1 MTHMISPRQGAA
13 TPPGLRL
20 TFVEPT
26 GEPVSVEPGDAEHI
40 PLDLARPARQIPSYR
55 GQRHFP
61 GYWWSA
67 TTGGH
72 IVFESWLERHHI
84 MAADRDP
91 AVVAISSQPC
101 LLTWPEGSRVRQ
113 HVPDLFLRR
122 VDGTATLLDCR
133 PVRRRDERF
142 GEAAD
147 VNAAFCAQVGWGYA
161 VVGEPEPVP
170 AANLRWLAGY
180 RHPRFHDTSV
190 ATRLDEAFAAP
201 ARLRD
206 GANRVGDEI
215 AVLPVAY
222 HLMWRGVLRFDERAP
237 LSLSTQVWAASSET
251 PS

>member
-20 TFVEPT
+20 TFVAPT
-26 GEPVSVEPGDAEHI
+26 GEPVSVDPGDAEHI

-122 VDGTATLLDCR
+122 VDGTAVLLDCR

-201 ARLRD
+201 ARLRE

-237 LSLSTQVWAASSET
+237 LSLATPVWAASSET